1 MARYFTAAVLLLNA
15 VLLLK
20 AIVVVANFYNDF
32 DITWSN
38 DHAKILDNG
47 REIQLSLD
55 KESGTSYN
63 STQQI

>member
-1 MARYFTAAVLLLNA
+1 MAKYFIAAVLLF
-15 VLLLK
+15 K
-20 AIVVVANFYNDF
+20 AIVIAANFYNDF

-55 KESGTSYN
+55 KESGTYYN